1 MTDISSV
8 QHTKLLPLIVKAKKY
23 LKNSQTIKDLFE
35 ENNLPLDYL
44 DYSPVKFDKIDA
56 SAKTV
61 SGIIILSYK
70 LLEDDDFYEDYS
82 YLAHEITH
90 FIQQCFAEEA
100 TESGDEHYLDN
111 EYEVEGFQKQVEYLQ
126 EEFGPEEAEKY
137 TDSLLEYHKYEEKKR
152 KDKKDELMAKV
163 NE

>member
-44 DYSPVKFDKIDA
+44 DYIPVKFDKIDT

-70 LLEDDDFYEDYS
+70 LL
-82 YLAHEITH
+82 
-90 FIQQCFAEEA
+90 
-100 TESGDEHYLDN
+100 
-111 EYEVEGFQKQVEYLQ
+111 
-126 EEFGPEEAEKY
+126 
-137 TDSLLEYHKYEEKKR
+137 
-152 KDKKDELMAKV
+152 
-163 NE
+163 